1 MENTKEEI
9 LLVLKRLKSFNIDF
23 IIVGGFAKYLHGL
36 ENEFKDVDIFI
47 AKDFNYSEN
56 IIQFLQ
62 SFNPH
67 YLKSSYEFEDV
78 LRMRIGNFKFDFLPK
93 LHGLENVKVYETIVP
108 KNYGSEVIKVLS
120 SQDLEINIQTIKK
133 LIPTK

>member
-93 LHGLENVKVYETIVP
+93 LHGLENVKIYETIVP